1 MDPLYIFLSVINM
14 KGPDLKQREEGQ
26 IKKTQFEDSR
36 SNGFV
41 FMTKL
46 IFLLLEK
53 FCFTFQ
59 SSITLMDPFMYFQ
72 VAFGFLL
79 PVFCLFFS

>member
-1 MDPLYIFLSVINM
+1 MDLLYVFLSVI
-14 KGPDLKQREEGQ
+14 KTKEGQ

-41 FMTKL
+41 SMRKL
-46 IFLLLEK
+46 IF
-53 FCFTFQ
+53 FTLGKVLFYI
-59 SSITLMDPFMYFQ
+59 SKLIITLMDPFMYFQ

-79 PVFCLFFS
+79 PVFSLFFS

>member
-1 MDPLYIFLSVINM
+1 MDLLHIFLSVINM
-14 KGPDLKQREEGQ
+14 KEPDVKQREEGQ

-41 FMTKL
+41 SMRADFFYSWKSSV
-46 IFLLLEK
+46 FPY
-53 FCFTFQ
+53 Q
-59 SSITLMDPFMYFQ
+59 SSVTLMDPFMYFQ

-79 PVFCLFFS
+79 PVFSLFFS